1 MRRPLKLHP
10 QTACAA
16 VAGIEVEIARPAG
29 GSLLLSYVVTGVI
42 GDLMLPPNAAPART
56 DELWRHTCFE
66 AFVTDGAG
74 EAYYEFNL
82 APSTRWA
89 AYRFDRH
96 RTGMRAATE
105 IEPPQI
111 VVQPTRDRYSL
122 RAALSLPDGQGG
134 RNLRLGLS
142 AVIEE
147 TSGNISFWALA
158 HPPGPPDF
166 HHRDGFALEIAA

>member
-10 QTACAA
+10 QSVCTA

-42 GDLMLPPNAAPART
+42 GDLALPPIAAPART

-66 AFVTDGAG
+66 TFVKDGAG

-82 APSTRWA
+82 APSTQWA
-89 AYRFDRH
+89 AYRFDRY
-96 RTGMRAATE
+96 RSGMQAATE

-111 VVQPTRDRYSL
+111 VVQSVSDRYTL
-122 RAALSLPDGQGG
+122 RAALSLPDGQVG
-134 RNLRLGLS
+134 RSLRLGVA
-142 AVIEE
+142 AVLEE
-147 TSGNISFWALA
+147 KSGNTSFWALA
-158 HPPGPPDF
+158 HPPDRPDF
-166 HHRDGFALEIAA
+166 HRADGFALEIV